1 MTRSLITSL
10 SILLLLAC
18 NNSSSDQEKGNV
30 SNIPQTKSDS
40 LYQDVMKG
48 HERGMGR
55 FGELHRYEA
64 LLSQMVDSLARVNGK
79 SPESKAFRW
88 QMDSAL
94 THLKNAENAMNQWM
108 EEFDPNKEGK
118 TENEKIDFYS
128 AEKNKVIRVE
138 ELINNSLDQAKK
150 LTNK

>member
-1 MTRSLITSL
+1 MTRLLITSL

-18 NNSSSDQEKGNV
+18 NNSSPDREKGNL
-30 SNIPQTKSDS
+30 SNVPKTKSDS

-55 FGELHRYEA
+55 FGELHRYET
-64 LLSQMVDSLARVNGK
+64 LLSKIVDSLARLTGK
-79 SPESKAFRW
+79 SPESIAFRSEI
-88 QMDSAL
+88 DSAL
-94 THLKNAENAMNQWM
+94 SHLKNAENAMNQWM

-128 AEKNKVIRVE
+128 AEKDKVNKVE